1 MNGRIIYECLTAAE
15 KSDTAAQL
23 RLCQLFYNDK
33 DRSNDMPEIF
43 WERIDKLAQ
52 KGKDFANFIL
62 HCRYFADPSQ
72 DQQTY
77 HYIRKA
83 IRHKTIPLAFHRL
96 GIVYSL
102 GIGTSKNHTLAG
114 YYFRQAY
121 LMGVEEAGSFIDM
134 DYDSGRRNL
143 VKDFNNTLTYSKEKA
158 PALLKVYQR
167 QTERERLNK
176 NYGILSQFRD
186 FIPTFYPDYNQKQGF
201 DDFLNGRDTVDAD
214 ICYALSTTNNYEEVD
229 LELID
234 RLLQQLYAPI
244 TQNEELINKLIHLEE
259 PYLSL
264 HIYEKEFL
272 QSNYNLIYAYKKLT
286 KRYQIK
292 NIALTEATVPYVVPY
307 VKMSTITLFRKQAF
321 RCLLA
326 IKNLD
331 PVIEKEFLTNLSD
344 DEFLLDITSKI
355 FDPDIISLLIAF
367 VSINLDIR
375 NLMIYIYQPL
385 LKSYQNQ
392 QFDFL
397 ANHLN
402 HYVETITD
410 MYIDHDLPEF
420 TADNLPEIDL
430 YRDLT

>member
-1 MNGRIIYECLTAAE
+1 
-15 KSDTAAQL
+15 
-23 RLCQLFYNDK
+23 
-33 DRSNDMPEIF
+33 
-43 WERIDKLAQ
+43 
-52 KGKDFANFIL
+52 
-62 HCRYFADPSQ
+62 
-72 DQQTY
+72 
-77 HYIRKA
+77 
-83 IRHKTIPLAFHRL
+83 
-96 GIVYSL
+96 
-102 GIGTSKNHTLAG
+102 
-114 YYFRQAY
+114 
-121 LMGVEEAGSFIDM
+121 
-134 DYDSGRRNL
+134 
-143 VKDFNNTLTYSKEKA
+143 
-158 PALLKVYQR
+158 
-167 QTERERLNK
+167 
-176 NYGILSQFRD
+176 
-186 FIPTFYPDYNQKQGF
+186 
-201 DDFLNGRDTVDAD
+201 
-214 ICYALSTTNNYEEVD
+214 
-229 LELID
+229 
-234 RLLQQLYAPI
+234 
-244 TQNEELINKLIHLEE
+244 
-259 PYLSL
+259 
-264 HIYEKEFL
+264 
-272 QSNYNLIYAYKKLT
+272 
-286 KRYQIK
+286 
-292 NIALTEATVPYVVPY
+292 
-307 VKMSTITLFRKQAF
+307 MSTITLFRKQAF